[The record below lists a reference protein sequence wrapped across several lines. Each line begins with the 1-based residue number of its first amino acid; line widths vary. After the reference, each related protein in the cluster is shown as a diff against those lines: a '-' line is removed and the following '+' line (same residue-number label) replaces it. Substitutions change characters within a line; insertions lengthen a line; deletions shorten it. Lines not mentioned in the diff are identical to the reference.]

1 MKRVLTTLLIAF
13 VSLVA
18 VVGCSKSKPEEQ
30 TNFPETPD
38 VVYYIRYV
46 SNGLEGTYSADY
58 TSENNETVRLSNI
71 KGADFER
78 TIGPVSKGFKA
89 NFGIRSTLNYT
100 TVAVRIEVRKG
111 NEPFMVKKEAVSTS
125 NGYAC
130 SCSVSY
136 TVE

>member
-1 MKRVLTTLLIAF
+1 MRNLFLFFSSLGLLLLTA
-13 VSLVA
+13 SS
-18 VVGCSKSKPEEQ
+18 CSKEN
-30 TNFPETPD
+30 TVDCNFPETPD
-38 VVYYIRYV
+38 AVYYIRYA

-136 TVE
+136 TIE

>member
-1 MKRVLTTLLIAF
+1 MSKQFIFLCALGLIMLSAW
-13 VSLVA
+13 S
-18 VVGCSKSKPEEQ
+18 CSKESPVASDDPTEKVE
-30 TNFPETPD
+30 D
-38 VVYYIRYV
+38 VYYIRYA
-46 SNGLEGTYSADY
+46 SNGLEGTYSANY
-58 TSENNETVRLSNI
+58 TSEKNESVSVPNI

-89 NFGIRSTLNYT
+89 SFGIRSTLNYT

-111 NEPFMVKKEAVSTS
+111 NEPFMVKKEAVNTS

>member
-1 MKRVLTTLLIAF
+1 MRILFLFFSSLGLLLLTA
-13 VSLVA
+13 SS
-18 VVGCSKSKPEEQ
+18 CSKEN
-30 TNFPETPD
+30 TVDCNFPETPD
-38 VVYYIRYV
+38 AVYYIRYA

-78 TIGPVSKGFKA
+78 IIGPVSKGFKA

-136 TVE
+136 TIE

>member
-1 MKRVLTTLLIAF
+1 MRNLFLFFSSLGLLLLTA
-13 VSLVA
+13 SS
-18 VVGCSKSKPEEQ
+18 CSKEN
-30 TNFPETPD
+30 TVDCNFPETPD
-38 VVYYIRYV
+38 AVYYIRYA

-78 TIGPVSKGFKA
+78 TIGPVSKCFKA

-136 TVE
+136 TIE

>member
-1 MKRVLTTLLIAF
+1 MRNLFLFFSFLGLLLLTA
-13 VSLVA
+13 SS
-18 VVGCSKSKPEEQ
+18 CSKEN
-30 TNFPETPD
+30 TVDCNFPETPD
-38 VVYYIRYV
+38 AVYYIRYA

-136 TVE
+136 TIE